1 MKKITTYL
9 NMSKKDTFNVL
20 APDAIAVNRANND
33 STYINVVFNKA
44 SAR

>member
-1 MKKITTYL
+1 MNTTYL

-20 APDAIAVNRANND
+20 APDAIAINRAHND
-33 STYINVVFNKA
+33 RTYIDVLFDKA